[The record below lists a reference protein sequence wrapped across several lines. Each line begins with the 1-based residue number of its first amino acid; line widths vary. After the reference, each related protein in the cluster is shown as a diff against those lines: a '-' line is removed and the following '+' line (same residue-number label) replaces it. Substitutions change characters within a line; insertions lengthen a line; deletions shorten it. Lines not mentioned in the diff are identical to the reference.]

1 MCWRKP
7 NPCCIKDDFIGPI
20 PDFLIFWF
28 FFFLLTKQILLNEIG
43 PHDVKKKKVPKHM
56 LRHYGGL
63 LVTVQTKLIKIQCC
77 YHLNILIIIVKNY
90 KLSKIDW

>member
-1 MCWRKP
+1 MRLDHMMW
-7 NPCCIKDDFIGPI
+7 
-20 PDFLIFWF
+20 
-28 FFFLLTKQILLNEIG
+28 
-43 PHDVKKKKVPKHM
+43 KKKKKKEVPKHM

-90 KLSKIDW
+90 KLSKIDWWWMNESWVVTE